1 MVCEQRLLKGEGPK
15 TSWTRELTND
25 GELILVRP
33 VSSPLREN
41 PWLPAEIFWVQ
52 GVQRQFWLVP
62 PMGLPSLPCTVP
74 FSGKQWT
81 HTEGPPHSSPGAIP
95 GGRRRTQD
103 GPLGFVAIL
112 PPRHLGTS
120 FYLSV
125 LSPEAGLGLETKQS
139 SSGQLS
145 SSPQARGP
153 PRLTPT
159 LSFQTMTADDIVCTR
174 VYVRE

>member
-1 MVCEQRLLKGEGPK
+1 
-15 TSWTRELTND
+15 
-25 GELILVRP
+25 
-33 VSSPLREN
+33 
-41 PWLPAEIFWVQ
+41 
-52 GVQRQFWLVP
+52 
-62 PMGLPSLPCTVP
+62 MGLPSLPCTVP

-81 HTEGPPHSSPGAIP
+81 HTEGPPRSSPGAVP

-120 FYLSV
+120 SYLSV

-145 SSPQARGP
+145 SSPQAWGP

-159 LSFQTMTADDIVCTR
+159 LSVLPDHDSGRYCVHQSVRPR
-174 VYVRE
+174 VSGSGCRDARTHRQPTLLLRCPIPSL